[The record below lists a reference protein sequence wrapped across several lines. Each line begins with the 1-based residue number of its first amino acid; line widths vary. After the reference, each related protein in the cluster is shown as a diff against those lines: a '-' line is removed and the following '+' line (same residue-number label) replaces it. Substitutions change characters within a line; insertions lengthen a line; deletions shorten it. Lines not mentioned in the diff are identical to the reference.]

1 MVVGLYVG
9 KHFPKALETTC
20 WPSFFYNKFLAHWI
34 LSHAIALLAKWKEPE
49 VILGNV
55 RRYFVRKYG
64 ILWKQ
69 IVHTKAYCPTNAV
82 HKKCIRY
89 TFLFTSIWH
98 FSFRCKQVVLRKYRL
113 LLHLLKWS
121 TYGQPYWQSRKASGA
136 FSGLEQPSFCNLL
149 EANIERNFWQ
159 DSLLRIFGYIANK
172 KNHYIFLIFKS
183 HENCRNSKVDCFPT
197 KTLATKASMKLR
209 I

>member
-1 MVVGLYVG
+1 MSEGTLSENMG
-9 KHFPKALETTC
+9 
-20 WPSFFYNKFLAHWI
+20 FFGNKSSTLRPT
-34 LSHAIALLAKWKEPE
+34 ALLMQYIK
-49 VILGNV
+49 NV
-55 RRYFVRKYG
+55 SDTLSYLLQFD
-64 ILWKQ
+64 I
-69 IVHTKAYCPTNAV
+69 
-82 HKKCIRY
+82 
-89 TFLFTSIWH
+89 F
-98 FSFRCKQVVLRKYRL
+98 FRCKQVVLRKYRL

>member
-1 MVVGLYVG
+1 MSEGTLSENMG
-9 KHFPKALETTC
+9 
-20 WPSFFYNKFLAHWI
+20 FFGNK
-34 LSHAIALLAKWKEPE
+34 SST
-49 VILGNV
+49 
-55 RRYFVRKYG
+55 R
-64 ILWKQ
+64 
-69 IVHTKAYCPTNAV
+69 TKAYCPTNAV

-98 FSFRCKQVVLRKYRL
+98 FFMQQVVLRKYRL